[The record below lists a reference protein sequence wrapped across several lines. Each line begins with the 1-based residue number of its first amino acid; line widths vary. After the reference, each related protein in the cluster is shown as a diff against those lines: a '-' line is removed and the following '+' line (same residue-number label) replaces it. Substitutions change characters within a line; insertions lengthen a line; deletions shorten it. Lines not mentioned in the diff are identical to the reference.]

1 MAINP
6 EILNIDVQDF
16 IHSEKA
22 RKLLSGGVFKS
33 PFNGISPTEL
43 ATQIK
48 GYRKALLKL
57 PHLAAIKGVVYPAG
71 VSMEQCSG
79 EETAHY
85 KASIV
90 PPGERCAD
98 ITGGFGADTMALAGR
113 FARVDY
119 FETNEELASI
129 AVHNFFTAG
138 HENISVHPG
147 DGIQSVSEANDSY
160 DLIYTDPARRDAN
173 ASRVFSVADCAPD
186 ISAVKDALLEKSPH
200 LLVKLSPMLDITAT
214 LRLFPE
220 TTQIHVV
227 SLKNEIK
234 ELLFLLERHSGTPPT
249 LYATDLYPENTPRV
263 FSRPLSETVAPTA
276 LSDVGE
282 YIYDP
287 SAALRKAGLSDAYC
301 HSLNLGKLHPH
312 TSLYTSDMLR
322 EDFQGR
328 VFHVCK
334 PTDSKNAGKDIPDG
348 RASVI
353 ARNYPATAAD
363 LSKKYKLKDSDL
375 CFLLAFRNREDKN
388 TLVVAEKI
396 IFL

>member
-6 EILNIDVQDF
+6 EILNIDIQDF

-22 RKLLSGGVFKS
+22 QELLAGGIFKS
-33 PFNGISPTEL
+33 PFTGISPTEL
-43 ATQIK
+43 AAQIK
-48 GYRKALLKL
+48 GYRKALSKL

-79 EETAHY
+79 EKTAHY
-85 KASIV
+85 KTSIV

-129 AVHNFFTAG
+129 AAHNFFTAG
-138 HENISVHPG
+138 HENITVHPG
-147 DGIQSVSEANDSY
+147 DGIRTISETGNFY

-173 ASRVFSVADCAPD
+173 AARVFSVSDCTPD
-186 ISAVKDALLEKSPH
+186 ISAVKDALLEKS
-200 LLVKLSPMLDITAT
+200 LRVLVKLSPMLDITAT

-220 TTQIHVV
+220 TSQVHVV
-227 SLKNEIK
+227 GLKNEVK
-234 ELLFLLERHSGTPPT
+234 ELLFLLERHPETPPT
-249 LYATDLYPENTPRV
+249 LYAADLYPENTPRI
-263 FSRPLSETVAPTA
+263 FSASMSDTDIPSS

-287 SAALRKAGLSDAYC
+287 SAALRKAGLADTYC
-301 HSLNLGKLHPH
+301 HGAGLGKLHPR
-312 TSLYTSDMLR
+312 TSLYTSDTLR

-328 VFHVCK
+328 VFRVRK
-334 PTDSKNAGKDIPDG
+334 MTDGKNVRKDIPER

-353 ARNYPATAAD
+353 ARNYPATAAS
-363 LSKKYKLKDSDL
+363 LAKKYNLKDSDR
-375 CFLLAFRNREDKN
+375 CFLLALRDRKDKN

-396 IFL
+396 IFS

>member
-1 MAINP
+1 MVINP
-6 EILNIDVQDF
+6 EILTADIQDF

-22 RKLLSGGVFKS
+22 QELLTGGVFKS
-33 PFNGISPTEL
+33 PFNGVSPTEL
-43 ATQIK
+43 ATQAK

-57 PHLAAIKGVVYPAG
+57 PRLADVKGIVYPAG
-71 VSMEQCSG
+71 ISMEQCSS
-79 EETAHY
+79 EETAQY

-98 ITGGFGADTMALAGR
+98 ITGGFGSDTMALAGQ

-129 AVHNFFTAG
+129 ALHNFPVAG
-138 HENISVHPG
+138 HENISVHSG
-147 DGIQSVSEANDSY
+147 DGVQAVSEANDSY
-160 DLIYTDPARRDAN
+160 DLIYADPARRDAN

-186 ISAVKDALLEKSPH
+186 ISAVKDTLLEKSPR

-227 SLKNEIK
+227 SLKNEVK
-234 ELLFLLERHSGTPPT
+234 ELLFLLEKHPGASPI
-249 LYATDLYPENTPRV
+249 LYAADLYPENAPRV
-263 FSRPLSETVAPTA
+263 FLRPLSETVAPVA
-276 LSDVGE
+276 LSDIRA

-287 SAALRKAGLSDAYC
+287 SAALRKTGLADAYC
-301 HSLNLGKLHPH
+301 HSLGLGKIHPR
-312 TSLYTSDMLR
+312 TSLYTSDVLR
-322 EDFQGR
+322 KDFQGR

-334 PTDSKNAGKDIPDG
+334 PTDSKNAGKDIPGG

-353 ARNYPATAAD
+353 TRNYPATAAS

-375 CFLLAFRNREDKN
+375 CFLLAFRDREDKN
-388 TLVVAEKI
+388 TLIVAEKI